1 MFWSRR
7 REQQI
12 AVLEQQLAEAR
23 QEIEWLTDSRADV
36 IAKLFEH
43 A

>member
-7 REQQI
+7 RR
-12 AVLEQQLAEAR
+12 ALEQQLAEAR
-23 QEIEWLTDSRADV
+23 QEIQWLTDSRAEV
-36 IAKLFEH
+36 IAELFAH